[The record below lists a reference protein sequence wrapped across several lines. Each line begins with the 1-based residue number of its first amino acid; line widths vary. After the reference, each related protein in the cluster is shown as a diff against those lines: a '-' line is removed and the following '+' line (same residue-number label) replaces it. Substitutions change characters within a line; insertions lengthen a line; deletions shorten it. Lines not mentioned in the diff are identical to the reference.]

1 MEPYEEGKTRA
12 FWYFWVFLD
21 TVRELGFPVE
31 FDDRRRVDIISKL
44 LYVDRGK
51 GIGNYAHLLY

>member
-12 FWYFWVFLD
+12 FWHFWVFLD

>member
-1 MEPYEEGKTRA
+1 
-12 FWYFWVFLD
+12 
-21 TVRELGFPVE
+21 VRELGFPVE